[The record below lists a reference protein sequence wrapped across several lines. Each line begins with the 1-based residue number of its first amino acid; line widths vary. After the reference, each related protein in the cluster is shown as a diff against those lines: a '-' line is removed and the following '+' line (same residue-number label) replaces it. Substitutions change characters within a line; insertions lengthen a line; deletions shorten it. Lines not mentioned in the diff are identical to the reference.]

1 MSRRSFTLIEL
12 MVSIVLTVI
21 VVFFLYK
28 ALTMQEKANK
38 SLQKKS
44 KIITKSNKLFELLYR
59 DFKESNSSKVV
70 NTFNKD
76 YNIFF
81 LATTNSLHELPFA
94 YVVYYINA
102 KDKTLV
108 RLESSL
114 PLRLPISLEKMP
126 FVFADVLAKNVEKF
140 RVFSANVAGKSD
152 RELLP
157 GESPRKKQK
166 IQNIQKSS
174 YLVYLSISLQN
185 NVLEL
190 K

>member
-28 ALTMQEKANK
+28 ALTMQEKANE
-38 SLQKKS
+38 SLQKKDMA
-44 KIITKSNKLFELLYR
+44 IAKSNKLFELFYR
-59 DFKESNSSKVV
+59 DFKESNSSQVA

-76 YNIFF
+76 YNIFS

-94 YVVYYINA
+94 YVIYYINA
-102 KDKTLV
+102 KEKTLV
-108 RLESSL
+108 RLESASPLYL
-114 PLRLPISLEKMP
+114 PVSSEKVS
-126 FVFADVLAKNVEKF
+126 FVFADVLAKDIKKF
-140 RVFSANVAGKSD
+140 RVFPMRSALESR

-157 GESPRKKQK
+157 GEAPKKK
-166 IQNIQKSS
+166 KKTKEPS
-174 YLVYLSISLQN
+174 YLIYLQTTTQN
-185 NVLEL
+185 AVFEL